1 MDDTAPLRDYK
12 LLEAD
17 RPANA
22 PAGTVVTLEAWC
34 YGANGEETGYLRL
47 EKPWH
52 ASVANWAIFVHSPL
66 PQNNR
71 ETCLVGTEERGA
83 VPCVSSG
90 LLE

>member
-1 MDDTAPLRDYK
+1 MIRHLLGIINALMQTAPPTPR
-12 LLEAD
+12 
-17 RPANA
+17 R
-22 PAGTVVTLEAWC
+22 GTTVSLEAWC
-34 YGANGEETGYLRL
+34 YGENDEELGYFKL

-66 PQNNR
+66 PQSNR

-83 VPCVSSG
+83 APCVSSG

>member
-1 MDDTAPLRDYK
+1 MNTLASLKGYEF
-12 LLEAD
+12 LEED
-17 RPANA
+17 RPADA
-22 PAGTVVTLEAWC
+22 PAGAVVTLEAWC
-34 YGANGEETGYLRL
+34 FGKNDQELGYFKL

-66 PQNNR
+66 PPDNR